1 MLFIKYKTL
10 GLENKEDITMTDIN
24 SLKIGE
30 IKMEKIGIVNRE
42 SELRSMFEESRT
54 EINRVFFHE
63 SYYKDLMLAAM
74 ASRSKIGLQG
84 YRGSGKSYLMD
95 VVLNLIKNQ
104 KVDENGNP
112 VLDPDTNKPLPIAWR
127 VQRYLDA

>member
-1 MLFIKYKTL
+1 MLFNKYKTV
-10 GLENKEDITMTDIN
+10 GLENKEGNTMTDLN

-30 IKMEKIGIVNRE
+30 IKMSKINIVDRE
-42 SELRSMFEESRT
+42 AELRSMFEESRS

-84 YRGSGKSYLMD
+84 FRGSGKSHLMD
-95 VVLNLIKNQ
+95 TIGHLIKTKKTDN
-104 KVDENGNP
+104 EGNP
-112 VLDPDTNKPLPIAWR
+112 VLDSNNNPIPIVWR
-127 VQRYLDA
+127 VQSYLDA